1 MDLSSEKVFDD
12 DKGSKTFTSG
22 NDKPVS
28 SLGSTRVTPDGQKK
42 KRPGNSNQV
51 KPLKIVAGQILIDE
65 TGEEAEQFKKQI
77 KFPEQQPSYCH

>member
-12 DKGSKTFTSG
+12 DKESSTFTSG

-28 SLGSTRVTPDGQKK
+28 SLGSTRVTTPDGQKK

-51 KPLKIVAGQILIDE
+51 KTHKIVTGQILIDE
-65 TGEEAEQFKKQI
+65 TGEEAEQFEK
-77 KFPEQQPSYCH
+77 